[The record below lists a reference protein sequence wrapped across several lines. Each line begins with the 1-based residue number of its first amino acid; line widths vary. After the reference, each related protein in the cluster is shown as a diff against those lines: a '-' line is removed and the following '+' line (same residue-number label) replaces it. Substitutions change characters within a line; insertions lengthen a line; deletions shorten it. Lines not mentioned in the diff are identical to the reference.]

1 MRLKYKS
8 RVLIVAT
15 GAMFSTQVARLIISP
30 VVPDI
35 IAAFSISK
43 GLIGIALTGVGIA
56 SALSQFPS
64 GVLGEQFGERKVIL
78 ASLGL
83 SGLGCLLLA
92 LAPTF
97 LMFAV
102 AALLLGAGAGSYFIV
117 GVSLL
122 DKLFERTGQA
132 LGFHAA
138 GAPLAG
144 LIAPVGAAIVA
155 SRFNWRVALLGGAGV
170 VFSALLLVY
179 WQVKRTNPTRPQ
191 TTITSRLTLTEIR
204 EIVWKKPILYTMFL
218 GTVAVFSWTAFITFF
233 PTFLTEYWLLTT
245 QRASIVFGVAFAL
258 STLAL
263 PVVGRLSDAL
273 GRDLALAGS
282 LLFSGLGLAVFLF
295 LPPSISVFVGTL
307 VLGFGLSWG
316 GVLQARI
323 MEEFDQND
331 RGAGFGLVRTGYIL
345 PGSIGSAITGVIAD
359 NAGWVPAYGLIVVL
373 LVLAAGTLIVNQ
385 LFGFDL

>member
-1 MRLKYKS
+1 MRLQYKS

-43 GLIGIALTGVGIA
+43 GLIGTALTGIGIA
-56 SALSQFPS
+56 SAVSQFPS
-64 GVLGEQFGERKVIL
+64 GVLGEQFGERKVII

-83 SGLGCLLLA
+83 SGLGCLFLA

-97 LMFAV
+97 LAFAV
-102 AALLLGAGAGSYFIV
+102 AALLLGAGAGTYFIV
-117 GVSLL
+117 GASLL
-122 DKLFERTGQA
+122 DKLFDRTGQA

-155 SRFNWRVALLGGAGV
+155 AWFNWRVALLGGAGV
-170 VFSALLLVY
+170 VFTALILVY
-179 WQVKRTNPTRPQ
+179 WQVEPTPPTRPE
-191 TTITSRLTLTEIR
+191 TTITSRLTLPEIR
-204 EIVWKKPILYTMFL
+204 AILWRKPILFTMFL
-218 GTVAVFSWTAFITFF
+218 GTISVFSWTAFITFF
-233 PTFLTEYWLLTT
+233 PTFLTEYWSFTT
-245 QRASIVFGVAFAL
+245 QKASIVFGIAFAL

-273 GRDLALAGS
+273 GRDTALAGS
-282 LLFSGLGLAVFLF
+282 LLFSGLGLAIFLF
-295 LPPSISVFVGTL
+295 VVPEISVFVGTA

-323 MEEFDQND
+323 MEGFDQSD

-345 PGSIGSAITGVIAD
+345 PGSVGSAVTGAIAD
-359 NAGWVPAYGLIVVL
+359 SAGWVPAYGLIVVL
-373 LVLAAGTLIVNQ
+373 LIAAAGLLVMNQ
-385 LFGFDL
+385 AFDFEL